1 MNIKISKKR
10 AARILQEEV
19 EKFIREN
26 KDVDPKLLVEFLENE
41 LKRNN
46 K

>member
-10 AARILQEEV
+10 AAKILQEEV

-26 KDVDPKLLVEFLENE
+26 KNVDPKLLIEFLENE
-41 LKRNN
+41 LKG
-46 K
+46 KDK

>member
-10 AARILQEEV
+10 AAKILQEEV
-19 EKFIREN
+19 EKFINEN
-26 KDVDPKLLVEFLENE
+26 ENVDPKLLKEFLENE
-41 LKRNN
+41 LKRKN